1 MRGRGTGDAGVR
13 MTGATVAGQP
23 DAGPPRVRL
32 AAVGLGRWARVMAH
46 AYAGSDVAELRTCY
60 TRNPERRHGFAAGF
74 GCDQDESLGGVL
86 ARADVDAL
94 VVTAPNDQHAPI
106 IEAAA
111 AAGKHVYTEKP
122 VAVDLADVRRIR
134 RAVSGSGIVFACGH
148 SARRLSGLRQMKRLI
163 SSGEVGSVSM
173 VEAVFGNERGLELTE
188 GDWRAD
194 PAASPGGPL
203 TQLGIHQIDNL
214 QYLLG
219 PARRAVAMG
228 RAPRP
233 GIANQL
239 AVGVLLEFDDALG
252 YLGCNW
258 LSPGSFTLD
267 LYGTAARLRY
277 ELDFTWWSKSAQTDA
292 HTRLTRTV
300 IAAGSAGPD
309 ARVLRTGELPLPPR
323 NHLREE
329 IEEFAR
335 AIQGRGEVEV
345 GLAEAVSNVAVL
357 QAAARSLATGSPV
370 DVGDILA
377 EIGD

>member
-1 MRGRGTGDAGVR
+1 MTDAVTATAGAGT
-13 MTGATVAGQP
+13 
-23 DAGPPRVRL
+23 PRVRL
-32 AAVGLGRWARVMAH
+32 AAVGLGRWARVMAR
-46 AYAGSDVAELRTCY
+46 AYAGSEAVDLVTCY
-60 TRNPERRHGFAAGF
+60 TRNPERRASFAAGF
-74 GCDQDESLGGVL
+74 GCGQDESLADLL
-86 ARADVDAL
+86 ARDDVDAL
-94 VVTAPNDQHAPI
+94 VVTVPNDQHAPV

-122 VAVDLADVRRIR
+122 VAVDLADVRRIS
-134 RAVSGSGIVFACGH
+134 RAVTGSGIVFACGH
-148 SARRLSGLRQMKRLI
+148 SARRLSGLREMKRLI
-163 SSGEVGSVSM
+163 GSGETGSVSM
-173 VEAVFGNERGLELTE
+173 VEAVFGNDRGLELKE

-194 PAASPGGPL
+194 PVASPGGPL

-228 RAPRP
+228 QASRP

-239 AVGVLLEFDDALG
+239 AVGVLLEFDDSLG

-258 LSPGSFTLD
+258 LSPGSFTVD

-300 IAAGSAGPD
+300 IAADSADPD
-309 ARVLRTGELPLPPR
+309 ARVLREDEVALPPR

-329 IEEFAR
+329 IEEFAG
-335 AIQGRGEVEV
+335 AVRGTAEVEV

-357 QAAARSLATGSPV
+357 QAAARSLAGAGTV
-370 DVGDILA
+370 EVGDVLA
-377 EIGD
+377 ELAD

>member
-1 MRGRGTGDAGVR
+1 
-13 MTGATVAGQP
+13 MTDP
-23 DAGPPRVRL
+23 DAAPAGAGGARVRL
-32 AAVGLGRWARVMAH
+32 AAVGLGRWARVITR
-46 AYAGSDVAELRTCY
+46 AYAGSEVAELRTCY
-60 TRNPERRHGFAAGF
+60 TRNPERRAAFAAEF
-74 GCDQDESLGGVL
+74 GCGQEESLAAVL
-86 ARADVDAL
+86 ARDDVDAL

-122 VAVDLADVRRIR
+122 VAVGLADVRRIR
-134 RAVSGSGIVFACGH
+134 RAVGAARIVFACGH
-148 SARRLSGLRQMKRLI
+148 SARRLAGLRTMKRLI
-163 SSGEVGSVSM
+163 ASGETGSVSM
-173 VEAVFGNERGLELTE
+173 AEAVFGNERGLELKE

-219 PARRAVAMG
+219 PARRAFAMG
-228 RAPRP
+228 QAPLP
-233 GIANQL
+233 GIANEL
-239 AVGVLLEFDDALG
+239 AVGVLLEFADSLG

-258 LSPGSFTLD
+258 LSPGSFTVD
-267 LYGTAARLRY
+267 LYGTAARLRF
-277 ELDFTWWSKSAQTDA
+277 ELDFSWWSKSAQTDA

-300 IAAGSAGPD
+300 IAADSANPD
-309 ARVLRTGELPLPPR
+309 ARVLRTGELPLPR
-323 NHLREE
+323 HDHLREQ

-335 AIQGRGEVEV
+335 AIQGTAEVEV

-357 QAAARSLATGSPV
+357 QAAARSLASGRPV
-370 DVGDILA
+370 EVDEILA

>member
-1 MRGRGTGDAGVR
+1 
-13 MTGATVAGQP
+13 
-23 DAGPPRVRL
+23 
-32 AAVGLGRWARVMAH
+32 ARVITR
-46 AYAGSDVAELRTCY
+46 AYAGSEAAELRTCY
-60 TRNPERRHGFAAGF
+60 TRNPERRAAFAAEF
-74 GCDQDESLGGVL
+74 GCGQDESLAAVL
-86 ARADVDAL
+86 ARDDVDAL

-122 VAVDLADVRRIR
+122 VAVGLADVRRIR
-134 RAVSGSGIVFACGH
+134 RAVGAARIVFACGH
-148 SARRLSGLRQMKRLI
+148 SARRLAGLRTMKRLI
-163 SSGEVGSVSM
+163 TSGETGSVSM
-173 VEAVFGNERGLELTE
+173 AEAVFGNERGLELKE

-228 RAPRP
+228 QAPRP
-233 GIANQL
+233 GIANEL
-239 AVGVLLEFDDALG
+239 AVGVLLEFADSLG

-267 LYGTAARLRY
+267 LYGTAARLRF
-277 ELDFTWWSKSAQTDA
+277 ELDFSWWSKSAQTDD

-300 IAAGSAGPD
+300 IAADSANPD
-309 ARVLRTGELPLPPR
+309 ARVLRTGEVPLPR
-323 NHLREE
+323 HDHLREQ

-335 AIQGRGEVEV
+335 AIQGTAEVEV

-357 QAAARSLATGSPV
+357 QAAARSLASGRPV
-370 DVGDILA
+370 EVDEILA

>member
-1 MRGRGTGDAGVR
+1 MTATSEARAG
-13 MTGATVAGQP
+13 AGS
-23 DAGPPRVRL
+23 PRARL
-32 AAVGLGRWARVMAH
+32 AAVGLGRWAQVLAR
-46 AYAGSDVAELRTCY
+46 AYAGSDVAELASCY
-60 TRNPERRHGFAAGF
+60 TRNPERRAAFAARF
-74 GCDQDESLGGVL
+74 GCEQDESLEGLL
-86 ARADVDAL
+86 ARDDIDGI

-122 VAVDLADVRRIR
+122 IAVDLADVRRIR
-134 RAVSGSGIVFACGH
+134 RAVTESGIVFACGH
-148 SARRLSGLRQMKRLI
+148 SARRLSGLREMKRLI
-163 SSGEVGSVSM
+163 TGGAAGSVSM
-173 VEAVFGNERGLELTE
+173 VEAVFGNDRGLELKE

-194 PAASPGGPL
+194 PVASPGGPL

-219 PARRAVAMG
+219 PARHAVAMG
-228 RAPRP
+228 QAPRP

-239 AVGVLLEFDDALG
+239 AVGVLLEFDSALG

-267 LYGTAARLRY
+267 VYGTKARLRY
-277 ELDFTWWSKSAQTDA
+277 ELDFTWWSKSAQTDE

-300 IAAGSAGPD
+300 IGVGSADPD
-309 ARVLRTGELPLPPR
+309 ARVLREDEVPLPPR
-323 NHLREE
+323 DHLREE

-335 AIQGRGEVEV
+335 AIRGIADVEV

-357 QAAARSLATGSPV
+357 QAAARSLGGGGAV
-370 DVGDILA
+370 QVGDILA